1 MSRRCAA
8 AAKARFARSGKHR
21 HIATLRGCGE
31 GSLRSLGQT
40 LSCRAAAR
48 LRRRLAS
55 LARRDPLKE

>member
-31 GSLRSLGQT
+31 GSLRSL
-40 LSCRAAAR
+40 AAI
-48 LRRRLAS
+48 
-55 LARRDPLKE
+55 P